1 MKNCQLRSQ
10 KATIFAAKLKY
21 MKKILTLALVF
32 ACYMGYGQIQ
42 TPAASPSSK
51 IEQSVGLSTM
61 TVEYSRPG
69 VKDRTI
75 FAEDGL
81 VPLGKKWR
89 TGANAATKVTFSD
102 DVTVGEGK
110 LAKGS
115 YAILT
120 TPSAES
126 WDIHFYAYESS
137 SFGSYLDKEPNL
149 TVTSK
154 TGEFPF
160 SVETFTI
167 QFHNV
172 TTNSADLMFMWDNTW
187 TAVNLSVEVDEKV
200 MAAIDRVMAGPSQ
213 GDYYLA
219 ASYMHTSGK
228 DLNVALEYINK
239 ATSGADKKF
248 WQVRRKALILADLG
262 KTDEAIEA
270 AQESLDLAKAAG
282 NSDYVRMNEKS
293 IMEWSGK

>member
-1 MKNCQLRSQ
+1 
-10 KATIFAAKLKY
+10 

-42 TPAASPSSK
+42 TPAASPSAK
-51 IEQSVGLSTM
+51 VEQSVGLSTM

-81 VPLGKKWR
+81 VPFGKKWR
-89 TGANAATKVTFSD
+89 TGANAATKITFSD
-102 DVTVGEGK
+102 DVMIGDGSLK
-110 LAKGS
+110 AGS

-120 TPSAES
+120 TPNADN
-126 WDIHFYAYESS
+126 WDIHFFTHESS
-137 SFGSYLDKEPNL
+137 SFGSYLDKEPDV
-149 TVTSK
+149 TVRAA
-154 TGEFPF
+154 TGQLGFT
-160 SVETFTI
+160 VETFSI
-167 QFHNV
+167 EFQDV
-172 TTNSADLMFMWDNTW
+172 TSNSANLMFIWEGTW
-187 TAVNLSVEVDEKV
+187 VAVPMKVEVDEKV

-213 GDYYLA
+213 GDYFVA

-262 KTDEAIEA
+262 KTNEAISA
-270 AQESLDLAKAAG
+270 AKESLELAKAAG
-282 NSDYVRMNEKS
+282 NDDYVRMNEKS
-293 IMEWSGK
+293 IKEWSGE